1 MNCCRKKKENLYW
14 IAQLIKKIEIL
25 KTKINDNSSNI
36 IETKEEVKQLI
47 DNIQDLASDLSYF
60 LKHGEFPD
68 AKTT

>member
-1 MNCCRKKKENLYW
+1 
-14 IAQLIKKIEIL
+14 LIKKIEIL